1 MNMRILSPVIFV
13 LVASVFAEPPS
24 GPRAA
29 LLIGN
34 AKYDGF
40 PLNGVG
46 KSLDLVE
53 KTLRDQGY
61 RVTRHENLKEKELGF
76 IYWCWNPNG
85 GDTGGLVKDDWK
97 TEEAHKVRLLQSL
110 LGK

>member
-1 MNMRILSPVIFV
+1 M
-13 LVASVFAEPPS
+13 LVASAFAGPPS

-40 PLNGVG
+40 NLNGVG

-61 RVTRHENLKEKELGF
+61 RVTRLENLNE
-76 IYWCWNPNG
+76 
-85 GDTGGLVKDDWK
+85 
-97 TEEAHKVRLLQSL
+97 
-110 LGK
+110 